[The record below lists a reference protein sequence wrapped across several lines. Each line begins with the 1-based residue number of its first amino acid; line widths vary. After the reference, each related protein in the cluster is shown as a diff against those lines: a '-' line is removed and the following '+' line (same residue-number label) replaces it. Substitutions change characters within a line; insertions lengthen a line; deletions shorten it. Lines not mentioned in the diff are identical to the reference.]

1 MIVYIYL
8 AIAVSIIVT
17 ILYIRKQLN
26 KPSEP
31 AIQVIAQNDTKELL
45 AGIKEI
51 VASTKEKV
59 VPKPQPILRRYR
71 VLISSSERDK
81 TLYPNTS
88 DYWLKLPE
96 PVFGL
101 QRIQM
106 IDGSFPLTLELINDN
121 NNQLTITL
129 GYTGSTPYVI
139 DLTDGIY
146 NGTELASMI
155 ETRINAYFTANPL
168 VLVPPATTQPVFTV
182 SYDTTTGLILFS
194 VNFVVPSTP
203 SAAVN
208 RFTLTGNSYLN
219 EILGLTTTTS
229 NYDVVWRLQGTT
241 PVNVTF
247 KQNIMLD
254 LSTTADDFNTLQIAQ
269 RNDSDVRCFAFIP
282 LPSGSGFAG
291 GGYAPSA
298 ATISGAAILVESASA
313 TSGYGT
319 FNFVNAYYEAWGG
332 PKSMIQLI
340 HVQLKNLL
348 PDNSVVTADFNNAE
362 HTLELELTARLD
374 KSSQN
379 LS

>member
-1 MIVYIYL
+1 MFTYVYVI
-8 AIAVSIIVT
+8 AFIAVVIVF
-17 ILYIRKQLN
+17 LYVKKRLN
-26 KPSEP
+26 SQSAPT
-31 AIQVIAQNDTKELL
+31 IQVIAKDDTKELL

-51 VASTKEKV
+51 VESTRQQV
-59 VPKPQPILRRYR
+59 VPQPQPILRRYR
-71 VLISSSERDK
+71 ILLSSSERDRS
-81 TLYPNTS
+81 LYPNTS

-96 PVFGL
+96 PIFGL

-121 NNQLTITL
+121 NNQMIITL
-129 GYTGSTPYVI
+129 GYTAGTEYPI
-139 DLTDGIY
+139 TLIDGIY

-155 ETRINAYFTANPL
+155 DTRINAYFTANPL
-168 VLVPPATTQPVFTV
+168 TLTPPALNQPVFNV
-182 SYDTTTGLILFS
+182 SYDTTTGLVLFTI
-194 VNFVVPSTP
+194 NFIIPSTP
-203 SAAVN
+203 NAAAN
-208 RFTLTGNSYLN
+208 RFSVTGNSYLN
-219 EILGLTTTTS
+219 EILGLTTTIAS
-229 NYDVVWRLQGTT
+229 YDVVWKLQGTS

-254 LSTTADDFNTLQIAQ
+254 LSSSVDDFNTLQVAQ
-269 RNDSDVRCFAFIP
+269 KNEGDVRCFAFIP

-298 ATISGAAILVESASA
+298 ATISGASILVESASA

-319 FNFVNAYYEAWGG
+319 FNFVNAYYEAWEG
-332 PKSMIQLI
+332 PKPYVQLI
-340 HVQLKNLL
+340 HIQLKNLL

-362 HTLELELTARLD
+362 HTLELEITARLD

>member
-1 MIVYIYL
+1 MFTYAYI
-8 AIAVSIIVT
+8 AAFIAVVIVF
-17 ILYIRKQLN
+17 LYIKKKL
-26 KPSEP
+26 SEKTSP
-31 AIQVIAQNDTKELL
+31 VIHVIPKDDTKELL
-45 AGIKEI
+45 TGIKEL
-51 VASTKEKV
+51 VESTKQQV

-71 VLISSSERDK
+71 VLLTSSERDK
-81 TLYPNTS
+81 TLYPSTS

-106 IDGSFPLTLELINDN
+106 IDGSFPLTLELITDN
-121 NNQLTITL
+121 NNQLIITL
-129 GYTGSTPYVI
+129 GYTGATEYTI
-139 DLTDGIY
+139 TLINGIY

-168 VLVPPATTQPVFTV
+168 TLPPATNQPVFAVT
-182 SYDTTTGLILFS
+182 YDTTTGLVLFTM
-194 VNFVVPSTP
+194 NFIIPGTP
-203 SAAVN
+203 SNAQN
-208 RFTLTGNSYLN
+208 QFTVTGNSYLN
-219 EILGLTTTTS
+219 EILGLTTTTAT
-229 NYDVVWRLQGTT
+229 YVVSWTLQGTN

-254 LSTTADDFNTLQIAQ
+254 LSTTVDDFNTLQVAQ
-269 RNDSDVRCFAFIP
+269 KNEADVRCFAFIP

-298 ATISGAAILVESASA
+298 ATVSGASILVESASA

-319 FNFVNAYYEAWGG
+319 FNFVNAYYEAWEG
-332 PKSMIQLI
+332 PRPVIQLV

-348 PDNSVVTADFNNAE
+348 PNNQVVTADFNNAE
-362 HTLELELTARLD
+362 HTLELEFTARLD